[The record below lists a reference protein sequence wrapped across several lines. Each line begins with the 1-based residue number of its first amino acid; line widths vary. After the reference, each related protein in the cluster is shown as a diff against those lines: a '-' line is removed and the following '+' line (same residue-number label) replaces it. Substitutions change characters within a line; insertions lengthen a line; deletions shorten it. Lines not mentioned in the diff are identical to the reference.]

1 MTDEQITQPF
11 ETRSEKLLTAI
22 MIAVGIIVAIWFR
35 FNLIDIKPFHFDEGV
50 NYNFLHNLATTG
62 EYRYDPSNYHGPT
75 LYYLALI
82 TLRIFG
88 ENTFALRFWPATFGV
103 LTVTMLWFLRHHLG
117 KVGTAVA
124 AFCMALSPGLVYYSR
139 DFIHEMSFG
148 CFTLGIVIG
157 ALRYVE
163 TRKFIWL
170 VLMSVSAALLIT
182 TKETAIVNITVL
194 ILAIISAS
202 VWVIARR
209 LIREDRFNLAA
220 VVKELKGDIAGVLP
234 TTDQSLAA
242 LVIFAFIYILFYSS
256 LFTHWEGVID
266 FFRSIWHWTSE
277 RSNKDHVKPFYYYL
291 GILVKL
297 EFPLLIGSLLG
308 GVFVVKQGTRL
319 WLFIAAWTLGAFL
332 AYSIIPYKTPWLMVS
347 FLIPMAIISG
357 YAAQEIY
364 LQLTSLSSKIACAAV
379 VIIALISCWRL
390 SSTVNF
396 EKFDD
401 NSNTAGYF
409 TGLGKSMKLTPYV
422 DGLYGY
428 VYVQTDRDI
437 LNLVE
442 AVKSESERLKASK
455 SESDRLKSGKE
466 TGISLALTSGD
477 YWPLPWYLRDYSL
490 DYQGR
495 LNESPGQTPE
505 ISRPLVITTVN
516 QQYIFDGHPEWRL
529 VERAFKLR
537 PGVELVLYARQ
548 DVADSPQK
556 AQNDGNRKKD
566 GDR

>member
-11 ETRSEKLLTAI
+11 ETRSEKILTAM
-22 MIAVGIIVAIWFR
+22 MIAVAIIVAFWFR

-62 EYRYDPSNYHGPT
+62 EYRYDPTNYHGPT

-88 ENTFALRFWPATFGV
+88 EDTFALRFWPAIFGV
-103 LTVTMLWFLRHHLG
+103 LTVSMLWFLRHHLG
-117 KVGTAVA
+117 KVGTPIA

-148 CFTLGIVIG
+148 CFTLGIVTG

-163 TRKFIWL
+163 TRKFTWL
-170 VLMSVSAALLIT
+170 VLMSVSAALLIA
-182 TKETAIVNITVL
+182 TKETSIVNIAVL
-194 ILAIISAS
+194 ILAIICAS

-209 LIREDRFNLAA
+209 LIREDRLNLAA

-256 LFTHWEGVID
+256 LFTHSEGVID

-277 RSNKDHVKPFYYYL
+277 RSNKDHVKPFSYYL
-291 GILVKL
+291 GILIKL

-308 GVFVVKQGTRL
+308 GVFVVRQGTRF

-332 AYSIIPYKTPWLMVS
+332 AYSIIPYKTPWLMIS

-364 LQLTSLSSKIACAAV
+364 QSLTTLSSKLACAAV
-379 VIIALISCWRL
+379 VIIVLISCWRL
-390 SSTVNF
+390 SWSVNF
-396 EKFDD
+396 EKYDD
-401 NSNTAGYF
+401 NDNTAGYF
-409 TGLGKSMKLTPYV
+409 TGLGKSMNLKPYV
-422 DGLYGY
+422 DGISGGY
-428 VYVQTDRDI
+428 VYVQTYRDI
-437 LNLVE
+437 LNLVA
-442 AVKSESERLKASK
+442 AVKSESERLK
-455 SESDRLKSGKE
+455 SGNK
-466 TGISLALTSGD
+466 TGILLALASGD
-477 YWPLPWYLRDYSL
+477 YWPLPWYLRNYRL

-495 LNESPGQTPE
+495 LDASPGQKLAITQ
-505 ISRPLVITTVN
+505 PLVITTVN
-516 QQYIFDGHPEWRL
+516 QQYFFDGNPEWRL
-529 VERAFKLR
+529 VDRAFKLR
-537 PGVELVLYARQ
+537 PGVDLVLYAKQ
-548 DVADSPQK
+548 EIIESPQK
-556 AQNDGNRKKD
+556 AQNDGNHKKD

>member
-1 MTDEQITQPF
+1 MTDELITQPF
-11 ETRSEKLLTAI
+11 ETKSEKLLTAI
-22 MIAVGIIVAIWFR
+22 MIAVAIIVAIWFR
-35 FNLIDIKPFHFDEGV
+35 FQLIDIKPLHFDEGV

-62 EYRYDPSNYHGPT
+62 EYRYDPTNYHGPT

-88 ENTFALRFWPATFGV
+88 EETFALRFWPAILGV
-103 LTVTMLWFLRHHLG
+103 LTVAMLWFMRHHLG

-124 AFCMALSPGLVYYSR
+124 AFCMAISPGLVYYSR

-163 TRKFIWL
+163 TRGFIWL
-170 VLMSVSAALLIT
+170 ALMSLSASLLIA
-182 TKETAIVNITVL
+182 TKETAIINITVL
-194 ILAIISAS
+194 ILAIICAS

-209 LIREDRFNLAA
+209 ITREDRFNLAA
-220 VVKELKGDIAGVLP
+220 VIKELRSDIAGVLP

-242 LVIFAFIYILFYSS
+242 LVIFAFTYLLFYSS
-256 LFTHWEGVID
+256 FFTHWEGVVD

-308 GVFVVKQGTRL
+308 GMFVFMRATRF
-319 WLFIAAWTLGAFL
+319 WLFIAAWTLGGFL

-364 LQLTSLSSKIACAAV
+364 LVLTSLSSKIFCAAV
-379 VIIALISCWRL
+379 VIMALIICWRL
-390 SSTVNF
+390 SWSVNF
-396 EKFDD
+396 EKYDD

-409 TGLGKSMKLTPYV
+409 SGWGKKMKLKPYV

-428 VYVQTDRDI
+428 VYVQTERDI
-437 LNLVE
+437 LNLME
-442 AVKSESERLKASK
+442 AIKSESERLK
-455 SESDRLKSGKE
+455 SGNE
-466 TGISLALTSGD
+466 TGICLALTSGD

-490 DYQGR
+490 DYRGR
-495 LNESPGQTPE
+495 LDTPPGQAPD
-505 ISRPLVITTVN
+505 ISHPLVITTVS
-516 QQYIFDGHPEWRL
+516 QQHIFDGHPEWRL
-529 VERAFKLR
+529 VDRAFKLR
-537 PGVELVLYARQ
+537 PTVELVLYARQ
-548 DVADSPQK
+548 DVMGSRQK
-556 AQNDGNRKKD
+556 ALNDRDQK
-566 GDR
+566 